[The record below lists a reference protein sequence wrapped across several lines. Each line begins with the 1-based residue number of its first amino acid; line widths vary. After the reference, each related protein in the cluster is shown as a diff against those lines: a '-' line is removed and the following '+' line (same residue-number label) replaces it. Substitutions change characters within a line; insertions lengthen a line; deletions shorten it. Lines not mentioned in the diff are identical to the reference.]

1 MVGTTGIEPVTPTMS
16 TQCVDGNYDEICEN
30 RASNVRFRSRLG
42 HGNLGHFLGHP
53 VGDAYA
59 VFERGDGLFALGWHD
74 DAPGPFA
81 TRQFAAAV
89 AAKTAAAA

>member
-16 TQCVDGNYDEICEN
+16 TQRADGKYREIRIHWRSKSRE
-30 RASNVRFRSRLG
+30 RSRSD

>member
-1 MVGTTGIEPVTPTMS
+1 
-16 TQCVDGNYDEICEN
+16 
-30 RASNVRFRSRLG
+30 
-42 HGNLGHFLGHP
+42 LGHP